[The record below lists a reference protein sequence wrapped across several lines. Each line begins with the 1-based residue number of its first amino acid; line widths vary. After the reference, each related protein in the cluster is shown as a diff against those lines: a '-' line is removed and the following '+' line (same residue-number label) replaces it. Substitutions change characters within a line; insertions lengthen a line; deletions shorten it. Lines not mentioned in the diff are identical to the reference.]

1 MSARFTAWVALAAIT
16 ILGARRIDAQTSTCL
31 TQQITGGG
39 SGPKTCTITFSD
51 ANPTGFVAPTLMEL
65 TVSPTTWSTTPTRAQ
80 LDAGKTATQTMTLSV
95 RANTGWIVTASGN
108 ATFTATGSLARAD
121 KPVSSIRYSTVNSGS
136 GTGLSTTAA
145 TIASGSAGAAT
156 GSNVKTLYWWTTL
169 SWTGDP
175 PGSYSMP
182 ITLTLTS
189 P

>member
-1 MSARFTAWVALAAIT
+1 MRARVRTHVAGVLVLLLAHRAAAQSCTTQTIGSNQTRTCQTPIT
-16 ILGARRIDAQTSTCL
+16 VS
-31 TQQITGGG
+31 G
-39 SGPKTCTITFSD
+39 SN
-51 ANPTGFVAPTLMEL
+51 ATGFVAPTLMEL
-65 TVSPTTWSTTPTRAQ
+65 DVSPSTWSTTPTLAQ

-108 ATFTATGSLARAD
+108 ATFTATGALARAD

-145 TIASGSAGAAT
+145 TIASGSAGSAT

-182 ITLTLTS
+182 ITLTLTT